1 MDLMGAPAPTLR
13 AILSDRLCRAAP
25 FEFVATL
32 AAELGPLEGLGGGV
46 VENFAVLVP
55 EGFLVSWG
63 LRAFSLEVTG
73 VGGGD
78 VTIELRIE
86 SGM

>member
-1 MDLMGAPAPTLR
+1 MGAPAPTLR

-55 EGFLVSWG
+55 EG